1 MSSVAKNKADSIV
14 FSPERVTEAKENVGA
29 ITNREVSEAIGV
41 SEKHISEVF
50 NGKAGVSFGVAV

>member
-1 MSSVAKNKADSIV
+1 
-14 FSPERVTEAKENVGA
+14 VTEAKENVGA
-29 ITNREVSEAIGV
+29 ITNREVSEVIGV